1 MTTNNPETRSL
12 EELAGVPNAAEL
24 EQLANAYFPDLT
36 DSAYAATPA
45 APEAQNASAAQGV
58 SAAQGAA
65 AISQTPAFDWEH
77 PFATYGDQPTSSA
90 PFAYGGSSTD
100 TWLNTVEAPAVPES
114 QFASQ
119 LSDIPTAPA
128 PAQGY
133 SPKVVSKTQAAE
145 ASR

>member
-36 DSAYAATPA
+36 DSAYAAPT

-65 AISQTPAFDWEH
+65 AINQSPAFDWEH
-77 PFATYGDQPTSSA
+77 PFATYGDQPVTAS
-90 PFAYGGSSTD
+90 PFAYGGNATD
-100 TWLNTVEAPAVPES
+100 TWLNTVEAPAAPEAEFLPQQGDVS
-114 QFASQ
+114 ATQ
-119 LSDIPTAPA
+119 APA
-128 PAQGY
+128 NG
-133 SPKVVSKTQAAE
+133 
-145 ASR
+145 